1 MKIDISILYKP
12 DGKSVEVI
20 TEDYVKDLV
29 NKSYRKYN
37 HIDKLFI
44 MCSLFNDTGDTID
57 FSMSGDTL
65 TIFYKTHCSVMYYYS
80 FKDNTIDLRLC
91 NISNFQYFVDN
102 GILIYE
108 KILIS
113 RVNDEIKKSNNE
125 ILSLQLFGNVSLE
138 DYRRIGNAFSEMVYS
153 PKHPFDKLIEVMYD
167 ISPNSEP
174 LYVKHYFEPFDTL
187 YVENGDIELEYCS
200 EFDTNTNI
208 LRIRLVSIDNFND
221 NKYPIIKE
229 LSIKINN

>member
-1 MKIDISILYKP
+1 MRVETEILYKP
-12 DGKSVEVI
+12 DGKSVEII

-29 NKSYRKYN
+29 DESYRKYKF
-37 HIDKLFI
+37 IDKSFI
-44 MCSLFNDTGDTID
+44 TFSLFNNTGELNR
-57 FSMSGDTL
+57 FSRDKNTV
-65 TIFYKTHCSVMYYYS
+65 TIFYRADCSVEYCYS
-80 FKDNTIDLRLC
+80 FKDNCINLKLS
-91 NISNFQYFVDN
+91 NISNFQHFVDN

-113 RVNDEIKKSNNE
+113 RINNEIKKSNNE

-167 ISPNSEP
+167 ISPKSEP

-187 YVENGDIELEYCS
+187 YVEIGDTEIEYCS

-221 NKYPIIKE
+221 NKYPIIKD
-229 LSIKINN
+229 LSVKINK